1 MMHRF
6 LSDESGVTTIEYIL
20 VFALVSAL
28 SIYITHRLIR
38 VLLDSVAVLVVNM
51 ATYLTGGPAP

>member
-1 MMHRF
+1 MMRRA
-6 LSDESGVTTIEYIL
+6 LSDESGATSIEYML

-38 VLLDSVAVLVVNM
+38 VLLDSVAVLIVNM

>member
-1 MMHRF
+1 MRRA
-6 LSDESGVTTIEYIL
+6 LSDESGATSIEYIL
-20 VFALVSAL
+20 VFALVCAL